1 MALECKGCGFGGF
14 VKAVVHSRYALVA
27 TVLLFVATTILAVY
41 ESGLLSCADK
51 VPSYC
56 SQLIKIHV
64 GTERALNTVVQK
76 EK

>member
-1 MALECKGCGFGGF
+1 MALECKRCSFGGF
-14 VKAVVHSRYALVA
+14 GKAAVRSRSALVA

-41 ESGLLSCADK
+41 ESGLLNCAEK
-51 VPSYC
+51 VPSYY